1 MFLFFYSSLAIII
14 DEKLKL
20 YDSEKRGTK
29 RFKEE
34 KNPIPNQTL
43 LFPIIIIKISVVSCT
58 FFDDD
63 NYVNLSSPIQPC

>member
-29 RFKEE
+29 REIQRRKEPYS
-34 KNPIPNQTL
+34 KPN
-43 LFPIIIIKISVVSCT
+43 FIISN
-58 FFDDD
+58 
-63 NYVNLSSPIQPC
+63 NYY